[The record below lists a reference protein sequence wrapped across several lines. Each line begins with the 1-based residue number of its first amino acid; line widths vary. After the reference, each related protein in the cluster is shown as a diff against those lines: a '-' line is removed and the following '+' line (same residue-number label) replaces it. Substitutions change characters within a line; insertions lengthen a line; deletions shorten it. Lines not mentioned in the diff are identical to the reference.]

1 MGKRFNIH
9 DWQAKINEQGFDA
22 GLNAAGGFSDEEF
35 DDITSR
41 DIGSPFPGEPSPP
54 ATKKAGDLIDKLRE
68 DYKNMSDE
76 DLDDFSVRMV
86 EHFLD
91 NLSAQVRAKTI
102 LTTRGI

>member
-1 MGKRFNIH
+1 MKKRFNIH
-9 DWQAKINEQGFDA
+9 DWQANQIKKRLTEKEGVD
-22 GLNAAGGFSDEEF
+22 GLEPAKDS
-35 DDITSR
+35 
-41 DIGSPFPGEPSPP
+41 GSPFPGEPSPP
-54 ATKKAGDLIDKLRE
+54 GTKKAGDLIDKLRE